1 MLLLKANFDRLSIK
15 NLLLKKFNEH
25 FYLFIFFSKK
35 LNYDNSWDIDSSN
48 KRIDR
53 ISIPILDIT

>member
-25 FYLFIFFSKK
+25 FYLFFSKK

-48 KRIDR
+48 KRINR